1 MPAMASL
8 EELQAVNASLEELK
22 ENYPA
27 AYAEVANLFRKFRKI
42 GYKNICKMMLGE
54 ATPESLKKEK

>member
-8 EELQAVNASLEELK
+8 EELQAVQTSLNELK

-27 AYAEVANLFRKFRKI
+27 AYAEVVNMFRKYRKI
-42 GYKNICKMMLGE
+42 GYKNICNLMLGE
-54 ATPESLKKEK
+54 ATPESLKKE